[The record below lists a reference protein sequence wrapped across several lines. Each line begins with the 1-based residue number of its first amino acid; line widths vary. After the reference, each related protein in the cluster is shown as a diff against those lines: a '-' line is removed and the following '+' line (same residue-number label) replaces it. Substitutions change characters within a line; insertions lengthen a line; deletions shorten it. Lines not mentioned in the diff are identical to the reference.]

1 MRAVPPTPARCQGR
15 TVAVAAVALWCAV
28 LTGCALPRM
37 VDSEVQSF
45 TTSVAAVQPALYRF
59 ERLPSQ
65 GDSALQA
72 QTEALAAHALAKV
85 GLTPAAL
92 VSGAIAGT
100 AAAAPSA
107 RYAVQVGVQVS
118 TMDSPYAHATVGG
131 FWGVPGLHPR
141 SSLALVMEPSWYRHS
156 VHIVL
161 RDSATGQLAYETRAS
176 FDGPWADSANLLP
189 AILDAALSGYP
200 TPPTGPR
207 KVVIEL
213 PGRPPAA
220 P

>member
-1 MRAVPPTPARCQGR
+1 MRTPARFLQ
-15 TVAVAAVALWCAV
+15 AAVWAALV
-28 LTGCALPRM
+28 LGLGGCALPRM
-37 VDSEVQSF
+37 IDSDVQSF
-45 TTSVAAVQPALYRF
+45 TAAVPAVSPALYRF

-65 GDSALQA
+65 LDGALQD
-72 QTEALAAHALAKV
+72 QTEALAAQALAKV

-107 RYAVQVGVQVS
+107 SYAVQVGVQVS
-118 TMDSPYAHATVGG
+118 AMDSPYPHATVGG
-131 FWGVPGLHPR
+131 FWGLHGLHQR
-141 SSLALVMEPSWYRHS
+141 SSLALVMEPPWYRHA

-176 FDGPWADSANLLP
+176 FDGPWADSAKLLP
-189 AILDAALSGYP
+189 AILDAALNGYP

-213 PGRPPAA
+213 PGEQGA
-220 P
+220 PR